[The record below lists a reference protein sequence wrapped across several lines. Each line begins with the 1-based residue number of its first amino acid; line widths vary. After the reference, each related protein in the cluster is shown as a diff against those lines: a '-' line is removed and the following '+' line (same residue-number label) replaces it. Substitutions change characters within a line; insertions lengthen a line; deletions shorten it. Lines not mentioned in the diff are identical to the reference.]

1 MRIPVR
7 LPSLVE
13 GGVGALVAAAEVGPF
28 SRVGGIHLGGPTQ
41 VRPLSRGG
49 SPEDAPAKADDP
61 NRPVRLEAC
70 AWVEGRRRGP
80 GSGPARGPPPAPRP
94 GGKPAPHRGVW
105 GGGSGERN
113 PPGRAVGG

>member
-80 GSGPARGPPPAPRP
+80 GSGPARAPRRAQGR
-94 GGKPAPHRGVW
+94 GGTRAPDCGMC
-105 GGGSGERN
+105 GG
-113 PPGRAVGG
+113 